1 MSGGEKKSHFTGR
14 RRRSTRNEK
23 ASSFSL
29 LAHTVIPLSQAFCCN
44 FNRWQPLRR
53 DEVHLRVRVVLRDA
67 TSSRG
72 AGGGAAPRGIADGGT
87 PEALP
92 EGESRVIAVV
102 VVVGGVASVSVLDL
116 RGQPRPGEGRTAG
129 GVGEDAEEE
138 GCIQYQDS
146 CSELQR
152 RLQVSKS
159 MCSSPRSRLYDVVLK
174 SKMIYKIN

>member
-1 MSGGEKKSHFTGR
+1 M
-14 RRRSTRNEK
+14 
-23 ASSFSL
+23 
-29 LAHTVIPLSQAFCCN
+29 
-44 FNRWQPLRR
+44 
-53 DEVHLRVRVVLRDA
+53 LRDA

-152 RLQVSKS
+152 RLRVSNPCVPVPDLDYTTS
-159 MCSSPRSRLYDVVLK
+159 F
-174 SKMIYKIN
+174 

>member
-1 MSGGEKKSHFTGR
+1 M
-14 RRRSTRNEK
+14 
-23 ASSFSL
+23 
-29 LAHTVIPLSQAFCCN
+29 
-44 FNRWQPLRR
+44 
-53 DEVHLRVRVVLRDA
+53 LRDA
-67 TSSRG
+67 TSSRS

-116 RGQPRPGEGRTAG
+116 RGQHRSGEGRTAG

-152 RLQVSKS
+152 RLPAKS
-159 MCSSPRSRLYDVVLK
+159 NFDDAADVLSGAVHVLMSGVHHPKPVNRITDECNQSATVKRKLKNIMLQSIQCCYDQWIK
-174 SKMIYKIN
+174 F

>member
-1 MSGGEKKSHFTGR
+1 M
-14 RRRSTRNEK
+14 
-23 ASSFSL
+23 
-29 LAHTVIPLSQAFCCN
+29 
-44 FNRWQPLRR
+44 
-53 DEVHLRVRVVLRDA
+53 LRDA

-152 RLQVSKS
+152 RLRAKS
-159 MCSSPRSRLYDVVLK
+159 IFDDAADVLSGAVHVLMSGVHHPKPVNKITDECNQSATVKRKFKNIMLQSIQCCYDQWIK
-174 SKMIYKIN
+174 F